1 MFGSLFGLMILG
13 LVILI
18 MFRIFIFVAKLIAI
32 GVLAMI
38 VFGFMAGNHFH
49 CSSDNGSFDCQT
61 THYEHVQPYKSGNG
75 NGNGNANGMN
85 SNRHNEH
92 NNMQSDMSD
101 NSYGSNNG
109 NNHNNNNNYH
119 GE

>member
-1 MFGSLFGLMILG
+1 MIMFGSLFGLMILG

-18 MFRIFIFVAKLIAI
+18 MFRIFLFAAKLIAI
-32 GVLAMI
+32 GVVAMI

-61 THYEHVQPYKSGNG
+61 THYEHAQPYKNGSGNV
-75 NGNGNANGMN
+75 NGMN
-85 SNRHNEH
+85 SNRHSEH
-92 NNMQSDMSD
+92 NNVQSDMSD
-101 NSYGSNNG
+101 NSYNG
-109 NNHNNNNNYH
+109 NGNSNNNYR

>member
-1 MFGSLFGLMILG
+1 MIMFGSLFGLMILG

-61 THYEHVQPYKSGNG
+61 THYEHAQPYKSG

-109 NNHNNNNNYH
+109 NNHNNNYH